1 MRQEVWIPNRFQSL
15 AFNSYNQ
22 LTPTTSQTRTGFS
35 CKIELHLIFIR
46 GNIWNNLSH
55 CTCSLTIFFSL
66 WAFFKSLFLI
76 DHLPPS
82 VGFMC
87 GSTFLYCLSFLLPLL
102 DKPENNPK
110 YSSSNITLSFR
121 ASFQQGPENYHCF
134 NQASFTSTNMCSKIP

>member
-1 MRQEVWIPNRFQSL
+1 MRHEVWIPNRFQSL
-15 AFNSYNQ
+15 AFKSYNQ

-76 DHLPPS
+76 RKKECCYFYLVPFIFQKKGTKNDSTKPHDSLPPLAHPLRPVFYLTHS
-82 VGFMC
+82 GQLGC
-87 GSTFLYCLSFLLPLL
+87 TLHSTSAFEKSWQIKISYW
-102 DKPENNPK
+102 KP
-110 YSSSNITLSFR
+110 
-121 ASFQQGPENYHCF
+121 
-134 NQASFTSTNMCSKIP
+134 